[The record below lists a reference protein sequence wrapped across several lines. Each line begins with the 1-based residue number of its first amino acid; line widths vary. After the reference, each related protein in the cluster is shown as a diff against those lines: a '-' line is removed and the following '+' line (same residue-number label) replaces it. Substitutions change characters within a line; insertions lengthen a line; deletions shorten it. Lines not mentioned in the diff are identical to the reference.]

1 MGAPCLGQTPT
12 HPLPRPPNLV
22 QYGEHLPEGFES
34 HLLKAVHE
42 MEAAGD
48 LKHGAGHHTGHYLLT
63 AAALRKET
71 AK

>member
-1 MGAPCLGQTPT
+1 
-12 HPLPRPPNLV
+12 V

-34 HLLKAVHE
+34 HLLKAVHA
-42 MEAAGD
+42 MEEAGD